1 MTLSEPIKPGLQS
14 WYFLLGSQ
22 AEAVLLEYL
31 ASCNVPVRADL
42 TDPQAD
48 E

>member
-1 MTLSEPIKPGLQS
+1 MTTYPE
-14 WYFLLGSQ
+14 LLFWLGPQ
-22 AEAVLLEYL
+22 AEAVWLEYL
-31 ASCNVPVRADL
+31 AKCAVPVRADL

>member
-1 MTLSEPIKPGLQS
+1 MNYRE
-14 WYFLLGSQ
+14 LLFWLGAD

-31 ASCNVPVRADL
+31 AECNVPVRADL